1 MGVGWMFRVEVY
13 LRVRRAVV
21 VEGVSIREA
30 SRVFGLH
37 RVPVRKMLAY
47 SVWGW
52 AREEATGN
60 LCLGSRAAVQERV
73 GNFLAGLS
81 SIIGHF
87 VGDVDVGNQLA
98 LPGQVDE
105 VPTPASSIGP
115 NFFLASM
122 SVSPPGYS
130 PARKRPGLTQ

>member
-1 MGVGWMFRVEVY
+1 M
-13 LRVRRAVV
+13 
-21 VEGVSIREA
+21 
-30 SRVFGLH
+30 
-37 RVPVRKMLAY
+37 
-47 SVWGW
+47 
-52 AREEATGN
+52 
-60 LCLGSRAAVQERV
+60 QERV

-105 VPTPASSIGP
+105 VSTPASSIGP

-130 PARKRPGLTQ
+130 PARKRPGMTQ